1 MIFYCF
7 LVRATDAAVALA
19 EKIGGTQEYF
29 VELMNKRANELGLKD
44 TLFQN
49 SHGIDEDNHYSS
61 AYDMGIIAKE
71 LLKHEKVTEYT
82 KIYEMYL
89 RENTNQKVWLV
100 NTNKLVR
107 FYDYID
113 GLKTGY
119 TKGAG
124 YCITLTGMKNGMRL
138 IAITM
143 GEPSIESRNK
153 ETLGLIDYGFS
164 QYELETLLTK
174 ESVIASKNITKSL
187 SRKVDIVPKEDIK
200 VLNKKMQNK
209 KNVTYKVKISDLEAP
224 IEKGEQV
231 GTITIVENDIET
243 RTISLTV
250 KETVKKANIFRLYI
264 RNIKELLLGQ
274 I

>member
-174 ESVIASKNITKSL
+174 ESVIASKNISKSL

-209 KNVTYKVKISDLEAP
+209 KNVTYRVKISDLEAP

-243 RTISLTV
+243 RTIPLTV
-250 KETVKKANIFRLYI
+250 KETVKKANIFRLYV